1 MKSRAVWKLQAVFFC
16 DDYFARKQAIWQLNL
31 TTRSFE
37 FILLSVI
44 QYSNEGCACLSA
56 TGYSFLWYCLDLEL
70 TFEKLFLDKSEKAIY
85 EGSWLLKGVND
96 LFFHFISVPGWK
108 DHFSVFWYYFFIANQ
123 GKRKICY
130 FGFHFLFPK
139 VGRERGGNYQVRSE
153 TDCSSEISKS
163 PLKCA

>member
-1 MKSRAVWKLQAVFFC
+1 MKSRVGWKLQAVFFC

-70 TFEKLFLDKSEKAIY
+70 TSEKIFLDKSEKAVY
-85 EGSWLLKGVND
+85 KGSWLLKGVND

-108 DHFSVFWYYFFIANQ
+108 DHFSVFWYYFFYCESGKAEDLLFWLSLCFPESRE
-123 GKRKICY
+123 GKR
-130 FGFHFLFPK
+130 G
-139 VGRERGGNYQVRSE
+139 
-153 TDCSSEISKS
+153 
-163 PLKCA
+163 